1 MSSFDAFLNHPIRT
15 LEKALQIRKQIDQ
28 LNEVLKE
35 LFGPSPV
42 SLAGVQTTIPKRR
55 GRPRK
60 VENEKEQ
67 EISPAKRPKVSATQ
81 SARRA
86 KAKAKK
92 PAVKAE
98 EPQREGPSRRK
109 EKAAATRKPPRATKD
124 SADGIRKVPEGR
136 ASE

>member
-1 MSSFDAFLNHPIRT
+1 MSSFDAFLNHPIQT

-60 VENEKEQ
+60 VENEKER
-67 EISPAKRPKVSATQ
+67 EISPAKRAKVSATQ

-98 EPQREGPSRRK
+98 EPQREGLSRRK
-109 EKAAATRKPPRATKD
+109 EKAAATRKPPRATKG